1 MIDKKDASKFV
12 EELARLDEQ
21 FTDDLI
27 EEFVDDIRREEA
39 SGKINGGG
47 EENE

>member
-27 EEFVDDIRREEA
+27 AIKSVIFSLPFFVFLYRE
-39 SGKINGGG
+39 N
-47 EENE
+47 